1 MSNFNPVLVVVDVQN
16 GFVSDGS
23 AHIVPV
29 ILDLVK
35 RWEQTGNHILL
46 TRYHNYPG
54 SPFER
59 FVNWYNLHE
68 SPETDLVDGLAP
80 YAEHARIHVLDKET
94 YTALTEE
101 GRRIISEHGFTDLFI
116 CGIAT
121 DGCVLKTTLD
131 TFDSGYTPWVLED
144 ACASNA
150 TRMPPKEVHNAALML
165 LSRLVGAGQI
175 ISADEALGMLPVVA
189 SA

>member
-1 MSNFNPVLVVVDVQN
+1 MSEFNPVLIVVDMQN

-23 AHIVPV
+23 AHVVPV
-29 ILDLVK
+29 VIDLVR
-35 RWEQTGNHILL
+35 RWEETGNHILL

-59 FVNWYNLHE
+59 LVNWYNLHD
-68 SPETDLVDGLAP
+68 SPEIDLIDGIAP
-80 YAEHARIHVLDKET
+80 YVEHPRVHLIDKDT
-94 YTALTEE
+94 YTAFTEE

-131 TFDSGYTPWVLED
+131 AFDAGYTPWVLED

-150 TRMPPKEVHNAALML
+150 TRVSPKEVQQAALML
-165 LSRLVGAGQI
+165 LTRLVGEKQI
-175 ISADEALGMLPVVA
+175 IHVDEALGMLDG
-189 SA
+189 SLL